1 MYFFGKLKIS
11 DKLQTNFLPRIFFW
25 LVVFLTTCGLVA
37 SSYLSFTHYRNF
49 SDIAHR
55 SFCAISRSLNCDTVA
70 QSPYAVFLNVPVAV
84 WGLFAYLLF
93 LALVTI
99 LRPRG
104 QFFPSAA
111 LCCLLAALFSLTSIG
126 LAVVSTLHIHSYCVF
141 CLLTYAVNFGLF
153 LVCYMAQS
161 RFGAGS
167 FVASLKQDLA
177 YLRTKPRQVLAVA
190 GCSLALAVAALLF
203 YPRYWQYEPLPVNTR
218 VEQGV
223 TEDGSPWIGARNPV
237 LTITEYA
244 DYLCFQCGKMHHHLR
259 QLVNQYPE
267 RIRLVHRHFPLDDR
281 VNPMA
286 KETVHANAGLLALF
300 AIMAQEQDL
309 FWPVSDALFRE
320 ARNKQAIS
328 FSAIARETGM
338 DLSRFQEQLKDTAL
352 HKRLSDDIR
361 AGLALHLTATP
372 SYVID
377 GTVYSGTIPESVLL
391 PALKNN

>member
-1 MYFFGKLKIS
+1 MNAIFAATPGTPTPVRLYRTMLHLIS
-11 DKLQTNFLPRIFFW
+11 
-25 LVVFLTTCGLVA
+25 LTGLLA
-37 SSYLSFTHYRNF
+37 STYLAIAHYRNF
-49 SDIAHR
+49 HDIGYQ

-70 QSPYAVFLNVPVAV
+70 QSPYAVFLNVPVAA
-84 WGLFAYLLF
+84 WGLLGYLVF
-93 LALVTI
+93 LAVLTI
-99 LRPRG
+99 FHSRG
-104 QFFPSAA
+104 QALPGAA

-126 LAVVSTLHIHSYCVF
+126 LAMVSALHIHSYCVV
-141 CLLTYAVNFGLF
+141 CLLTYGLNFGLF
-153 LVCYMAQS
+153 LVSWMAQS

-167 FVASLKQDLA
+167 FITSLKQDIA
-177 YLRTKPRQVLAVA
+177 FLRTKPRPVLGLA
-190 GCSLALAVAALLF
+190 GLAAAIAVAALLF
-203 YPRYWQYEPLPVNTR
+203 YPRYWLYEPLPANTR

-300 AIMAQEQDL
+300 AIMAQEQNL

-338 DLSRFQEQLKDTAL
+338 DLSRFQEHLNDTAL